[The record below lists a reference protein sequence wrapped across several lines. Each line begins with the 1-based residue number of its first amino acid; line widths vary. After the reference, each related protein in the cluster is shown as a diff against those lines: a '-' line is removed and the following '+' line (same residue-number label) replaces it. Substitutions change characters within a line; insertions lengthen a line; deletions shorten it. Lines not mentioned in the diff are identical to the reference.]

1 MYLIEL
7 NELIEEGE
15 NDKVEFK
22 RKFSSPQK
30 IAKEMIAFA
39 NSKGGTILFGVDD
52 DKTIVGVESEKGE
65 LELISTAAKF
75 YCEPEIEFTTEIML
89 IRNKDVVVV
98 NIEASKKKPHRL
110 VSDEDEEENNSKVYI
125 RLGEKSILASKET
138 VKILRNSND
147 DSPPVKVYIG
157 DIEKALFDFLNKN
170 EKITVKGFKR
180 LVNIS
185 ERRASRTLV
194 NLVKAKVIR
203 HHYFGNEDY
212 FTLV

>member
-1 MYLIEL
+1 MYLVEL

-15 NDKVEFK
+15 NDRVEFK
-22 RKFSSPQK
+22 RKFSSPEK

-39 NSKGGTILFGVDD
+39 NSKGGKILFGVDD
-52 DKTIVGVESEKGE
+52 DKSIVGVESEKGE

-75 YCEPEIEFTTEIML
+75 YCEPEVEFTTEIML
-89 IRNKDVVVV
+89 IKNKDIVVV
-98 NIEASKKKPHRL
+98 NIDESKNKPHRL
-110 VSDEDEEENNSKVYI
+110 VSDEEDEDSSKVYV

-138 VKILRNSND
+138 IKILKNSND

-212 FTLV
+212 FTLI